1 MIKFQKIAQEQSKC
15 LRQTRVELDQEK
27 AESEYLRQEV
37 NRLKKVNLITAKS
50 VAQHCLEC
58 SWEKLTSLLSK
69 HP

>member
-37 NRLKKVNLITAKS
+37 NRLKKVTI
-50 VAQHCLEC
+50 
-58 SWEKLTSLLSK
+58 
-69 HP
+69 